1 MAKSKNASTTK
12 KTQRKTVKPKAV
24 KQKVVEQKPEVDIK
38 GYLVQ
43 VLFEREPIEKDIPVA
58 DIFYRRNANL
68 IELQCHAPNYEADI
82 EQIIAGDISI
92 ETTGN
97 MKLISKA
104 ESPESWIINL
114 YKSREFSGNPF
125 IAKEA
130 QELYEA

>member
-1 MAKSKNASTTK
+1 MAKSKNDSTTK

-68 IELQCHAPNYEADI
+68 IDLQCHAPIYEADI
-82 EQIIAGDISI
+82 EHIIAGDISI
-92 ETTGN
+92 ETVN
-97 MKLISKA
+97 FDDAADIISVV
-104 ESPESWIINL
+104 IIL
-114 YKSREFSGNPF
+114 KKVSGFTTRPD
-125 IAKEA
+125 
-130 QELYEA
+130 YSG

>member
-1 MAKSKNASTTK
+1 M
-12 KTQRKTVKPKAV
+12 
-24 KQKVVEQKPEVDIK
+24 
-38 GYLVQ
+38 VQ

-68 IELQCHAPNYEADI
+68 IELQCHAPNYEAEI

-104 ESPESWIINL
+104 ESPESWVLNL